1 MKLSNII
8 NIDTQPFDPATYK
21 EAEEEEYVDNDGTKR
36 VRMRDQNVIRWRRT
50 LNEVGSSGMES
61 NARSDICLA
70 SQIPS
75 AATFFHDQACLRGS
89 CKGRSPVSM
98 CAGL

>member
-8 NIDTQPFDPATYK
+8 NIEAKPFDPATYK

-50 LNEVGSSGMES
+50 VNEDGSSGMES
-61 NARSDICLA
+61 NARSDTCV
-70 SQIPS
+70 
-75 AATFFHDQACLRGS
+75 GS
-89 CKGRSPVSM
+89 
-98 CAGL
+98 